1 MSDEYG
7 QTLAAFVLDSGKQ
20 SRRMLKRIQEIDD
33 VDANVK
39 IVDAAIADRTRFR
52 VKVHQTEDLGGAKG
66 AARGAGLGVIVG
78 AIIAGPA
85 GAVVGGAAGGVLNGV
100 RNRLHDIGIDD
111 KFMRQV
117 TKELDKGKSALFIL
131 YEGNWGASIGLI
143 EQAVTVEK
151 ALLISSTLPAEKAA
165 ALKALVDPAVEQLGG
180 AEVVADYEVEVA
192 EATEARRRGAP
203 AEEAAPAEAPAP
215 AASPDDLTQLVG
227 VGPKASEAL
236 AAAGITTYAALAE
249 VNEPQVRHALHAA
262 DMAPPANVGTWPMQA
277 SYAAS
282 GDWQGL
288 MKYNKSKSEPSH
300 RSAPKSKPAKA
311 AAPDDLTQLNGIGPR
326 ISTILSDGGV
336 TTYAQLEHTDHV
348 GAAQDHR
355 AGWGTATVQPRLVAD
370 PGVVRGA
377 WRLAG
382 PRELQQPQ
390 VAPSAV
396 PPRRRGRTTARRG
409 TRPSRCREGLLVLAR
424 IHGRVGSAP
433 EDLRLSNVL
442 TKPVGRRTIRLC
454 QVSCQSRARQGTR
467 WSRSEECPPG

>member
-33 VDANVK
+33 VDANVN

-66 AARGAGLGVIVG
+66 AARGAGLGVVVG

-111 KFMRQV
+111 NFMRQV

-151 ALLISSTLPAEKAA
+151 ALLISSTLPAGKEA
-165 ALKALVDPAVEQLGG
+165 ALKALVDPAVDQLGG
-180 AEVVADYEVEVA
+180 EEVVSDYEVEVV
-192 EATEARRRGAP
+192 EATEPVAEEP
-203 AEEAAPAEAPAP
+203 AEEAPAEAPAP
-215 AASPDDLTQLVG
+215 VASPDDLTQLVG

-288 MKYNKSKSEPSH
+288 MKYNKRASEPAH
-300 RSAPKSKPAKA
+300 RSAPKSKPAEA
-311 AAPDDLTQLNGIGPR
+311 VSPDDLTQLNGIGPR
-326 ISTILSDGGV
+326 ISSILSDGGI
-336 TTYAQLEHTDHV
+336 TTYAQLEHTDPSELRKIIAQG
-348 GAAQDHR
+348 GALPPSSLDSWPTQASY
-355 AGWGTATVQPRLVAD
+355 AG
-370 PGVVRGA
+370 RGD
-377 WRLAG
+377 WQGLASYN
-382 PRELQQPQ
+382 R
-390 VAPSAV
+390 
-396 PPRRRGRTTARRG
+396 
-409 TRPSRCREGLLVLAR
+409 
-424 IHGRVGSAP
+424 
-433 EDLRLSNVL
+433 
-442 TKPVGRRTIRLC
+442 K
-454 QVSCQSRARQGTR
+454 
-467 WSRSEECPPG
+467 